1 MAEITSIFTA
11 TVMGFLARLYMLRT
25 DYRQY
30 PSYPQGYVIHLSI
43 GLMAS
48 FLGAVAVP
56 ALLAKNYEAATF
68 LALAATQF
76 REVRKIERETLS
88 SLEPLE
94 LIPRGNAYIEGIA
107 RVFEARNYLA
117 GGTALFTSIVCLGL
131 SRYWP
136 PSTAVI
142 GGAAGGFLA
151 TWFLNRM
158 MVGLKI
164 GDIAHVRSAA
174 VHFDGPYLMVDDV
187 VIMNVG
193 LEESRKRILQEGIG
207 VMIEPMDPDSKA
219 TLANLGQ
226 RQAILHDVSSLLGIQ
241 VDVGEPEFVP
251 LLRRHSK
258 TGALAMVIVPAEKNT
273 EALLEAVRRTPVL
286 EASIRRPL
294 AARAGRLAD
303 SHRE

>member
-1 MAEITSIFTA
+1 MTSILAA
-11 TVMGFLARLYMLRT
+11 TVMGFLGRLYMLRT

-43 GLMAS
+43 GLIAS
-48 FLGAVAVP
+48 FLGAVALP
-56 ALLAKNYEAATF
+56 ALLAESYEAATF

-88 SLEPLE
+88 KLEPLE

-117 GGTALFTSIVCLGL
+117 GGTSLFTSIICLSL

-136 PSTAVI
+136 LTTAVI

-151 TWFLNRM
+151 IWLLNRM
-158 MVGLKI
+158 MMGQRI

-174 VHFDGPYLMVDDV
+174 LHFDGPYLMVDNV

-193 LEESRKRILQEGIG
+193 LEESRRRILQEGIG
-207 VMIEPMDPDSKA
+207 VIIEPKDPDSKA

-241 VDVGEPEFVP
+241 VDVGEPEFIP
-251 LLRRHSK
+251 LLRRHRV

-294 AARAGRLAD
+294 AAQAGRLAD

>member
-1 MAEITSIFTA
+1 
-11 TVMGFLARLYMLRT
+11 MG
-25 DYRQY
+25 Q
-30 PSYPQGYVIHLSI
+30 
-43 GLMAS
+43 
-48 FLGAVAVP
+48 
-56 ALLAKNYEAATF
+56 
-68 LALAATQF
+68 
-76 REVRKIERETLS
+76 
-88 SLEPLE
+88 
-94 LIPRGNAYIEGIA
+94 
-107 RVFEARNYLA
+107 
-117 GGTALFTSIVCLGL
+117 
-131 SRYWP
+131 
-136 PSTAVI
+136 
-142 GGAAGGFLA
+142 
-151 TWFLNRM
+151 
-158 MVGLKI
+158 KI

-174 VHFDGPYLMVDDV
+174 LHFDGPYLMVDNV

-193 LEESRKRILQEGIG
+193 LEESRRRILQEGIG
-207 VMIEPMDPDSKA
+207 VIIEPKDPDSKA

-294 AARAGRLAD
+294 AAQAGRLAD